1 MTSAKVAIIN
11 CPEYIRLAGSSLI
24 LVLSMVSDF
33 QKYWIRF
40 SCYPGE
46 TEKFHDL
53 HNLWKTGE
61 LRACAS
67 PESSQH
73 QQDHGN
79 DRPLKPCFF
88 PYLRLDTHGVLM
100 TM

>member
-1 MTSAKVAIIN
+1 
-11 CPEYIRLAGSSLI
+11 
-24 LVLSMVSDF
+24 MVSDF

-61 LRACAS
+61 LRVQAWNL
-67 PESSQH
+67 PNINKTTETT
-73 QQDHGN
+73 D
-79 DRPLKPCFF
+79 L
-88 PYLRLDTHGVLM
+88 
-100 TM
+100 

>member
-1 MTSAKVAIIN
+1 MRLIARVGPVYVGRPFGVTSAKVAIIN
-11 CPEYIRLAGSSLI
+11 CPEYIQLAGSSLI

-61 LRACAS
+61 LRVQAWNL
-67 PESSQH
+67 PNINKTTETT
-73 QQDHGN
+73 D
-79 DRPLKPCFF
+79 L
-88 PYLRLDTHGVLM
+88 
-100 TM
+100 